1 MAVIAGPGTGK
12 TKTLVAR
19 IAYLVEQ
26 CGVKP
31 SQITAVTFTNQAAAE
46 MRGRLE
52 QRLGGKRAVR
62 GMTIGTFHAI
72 CLELLGEVSLIGEP
86 DALALASQI
95 IQNRELSLSPR
106 RFLQEVSRIKNG
118 CTPDQSLLEED
129 AFLDYQTLLQKKGC
143 LDFDDLLVSA
153 LTSAPSGGRRFSHL
167 LVDEFQDIN
176 DLQYRLV
183 RQWNQGGQSLFV
195 IGDPDQAIYGFRGAG
210 ADCFDRLKEDLPGLQ
225 EIRLVQNYRSTP
237 QILSA
242 ALSAISPN
250 PGPVRTLLPNRPDGD
265 PVRLIAAPSDLSE
278 GIAVARQIAF
288 MTGGLGMLEAHN
300 AEQRRVVRSF
310 SDIAVLCRTH
320 RQEKL
325 LEKCLRHDSIPCV
338 VTGREDYLADD
349 EVRGTI
355 GFFGWLLHGQDTLA
369 LENALRLIWRCPAD
383 VVEQAVKAVF
393 REKDGDIIGALRAE
407 AAAYPHLLPFLGA
420 AEAFMPM
427 VRKEKPRRLLEC
439 WLDKKHVSPAMEKLQ
454 NAAVFFGD
462 MDSFY
467 QALLLGREA
476 DLHRAAGKTY
486 ASGAVR
492 LMTLHA
498 AKGLE
503 FPVVILCGVE
513 EGNIPLESA
522 KGETDLEEERRL
534 FFVGLTRAQEEL
546 VLTTSG
552 KPSVFLSNLPATQIN
567 REAVAAQQ
575 VRNEQLSLF

>member
-1 MAVIAGPGTGK
+1 MHSGSIPAGRRRVFG
-12 TKTLVAR
+12 
-19 IAYLVEQ
+19 
-26 CGVKP
+26 
-31 SQITAVTFTNQAAAE
+31 
-46 MRGRLE
+46 
-52 QRLGGKRAVR
+52 
-62 GMTIGTFHAI
+62 
-72 CLELLGEVSLIGEP
+72 
-86 DALALASQI
+86 
-95 IQNRELSLSPR
+95 LS
-106 RFLQEVSRIKNG
+106 
-118 CTPDQSLLEED
+118 D
-129 AFLDYQTLLQKKGC
+129 AFAKKGC

-338 VTGREDYLADD
+338 VTGREDYLAGD

-355 GFFGWLLHGQDTLA
+355 GFFGWLLHGQDMLA

-454 NAAVFFGD
+454 NAAVFLAIWTRFIRPCCWGGKRI
-462 MDSFY
+462 FT
-467 QALLLGREA
+467 GRQE
-476 DLHRAAGKTY
+476 KC
-486 ASGAVR
+486 
-492 LMTLHA
+492 M
-498 AKGLE
+498 
-503 FPVVILCGVE
+503 
-513 EGNIPLESA
+513 PL
-522 KGETDLEEERRL
+522 
-534 FFVGLTRAQEEL
+534 AQC
-546 VLTTSG
+546 
-552 KPSVFLSNLPATQIN
+552 A
-567 REAVAAQQ
+567 
-575 VRNEQLSLF
+575 

>member
-503 FPVVILCGVE
+503 FPVVILCGVK

>member
-1 MAVIAGPGTGK
+1 M
-12 TKTLVAR
+12 
-19 IAYLVEQ
+19 
-26 CGVKP
+26 
-31 SQITAVTFTNQAAAE
+31 
-46 MRGRLE
+46 
-52 QRLGGKRAVR
+52 
-62 GMTIGTFHAI
+62 
-72 CLELLGEVSLIGEP
+72 
-86 DALALASQI
+86 
-95 IQNRELSLSPR
+95 
-106 RFLQEVSRIKNG
+106 
-118 CTPDQSLLEED
+118 
-129 AFLDYQTLLQKKGC
+129 
-143 LDFDDLLVSA
+143 
-153 LTSAPSGGRRFSHL
+153 
-167 LVDEFQDIN
+167 
-176 DLQYRLV
+176 
-183 RQWNQGGQSLFV
+183 
-195 IGDPDQAIYGFRGAG
+195 
-210 ADCFDRLKEDLPGLQ
+210 
-225 EIRLVQNYRSTP
+225 
-237 QILSA
+237 
-242 ALSAISPN
+242 
-250 PGPVRTLLPNRPDGD
+250 
-265 PVRLIAAPSDLSE
+265 
-278 GIAVARQIAF
+278 
-288 MTGGLGMLEAHN
+288 
-300 AEQRRVVRSF
+300 
-310 SDIAVLCRTH
+310 
-320 RQEKL
+320 
-325 LEKCLRHDSIPCV
+325 
-338 VTGREDYLADD
+338 VTGREDYLAGD

-355 GFFGWLLHGQDTLA
+355 GFFGWLLHGQDMLA

-467 QALLLGREA
+467 QTLLLGREA

-503 FPVVILCGVE
+503 FPVVILCGVK